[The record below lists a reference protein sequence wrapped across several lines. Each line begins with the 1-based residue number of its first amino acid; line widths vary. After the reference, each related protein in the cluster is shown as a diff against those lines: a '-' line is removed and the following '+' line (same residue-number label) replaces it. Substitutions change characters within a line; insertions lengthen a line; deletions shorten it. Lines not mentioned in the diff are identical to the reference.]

1 MEIIEIAKKEE
12 AFAIFKSKSI
22 RNFTF
27 PYNLSYNHKF
37 QSKTTALETLV
48 CFSLR
53 TPCWMYYCY
62 LVTRHVNVNL
72 SSDLLLFCFVLG
84 YQIW

>member
-27 PYNLSYNHKF
+27 PYVQFKL
-37 QSKTTALETLV
+37 
-48 CFSLR
+48 
-53 TPCWMYYCY
+53 
-62 LVTRHVNVNL
+62 
-72 SSDLLLFCFVLG
+72 
-84 YQIW
+84 